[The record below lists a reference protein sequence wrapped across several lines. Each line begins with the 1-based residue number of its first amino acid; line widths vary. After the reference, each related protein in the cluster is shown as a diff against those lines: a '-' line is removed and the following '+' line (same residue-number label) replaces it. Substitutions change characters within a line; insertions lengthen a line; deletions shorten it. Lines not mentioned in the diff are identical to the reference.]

1 ALDLEH
7 VVAGP
12 PLELRF
18 DLAWALAARNVLKA
32 FGARLLGF
40 GSSSVPHL
48 WENALAGLT
57 LVRVRGDVVEVELPR
72 VPLDVVLRLSGV
84 DGRTYT
90 VPWLPDLVTRLRV
103 PSGDGTSWPPGCC
116 MVLSSSCVYC

>member
-1 ALDLEH
+1 MKRSDALRPYPSALDLEH

-90 VPWLPDLVTRLRV
+90 VPWLPDLEIRLRL
-103 PSGDGTSWPPGCC
+103 PSE
-116 MVLSSSCVYC
+116 